1 MIVIALI
8 GGLSLAVVLVVA
20 KWCCH
25 RLRGARRAAAHARTT
40 AATVAGAYARVLRGH
55 APPPLHLPRPTH
67 SPPKR
72 WTRLRRPLVVGLTA
86 ATAVALAFT
95 LVPAVAPGTGYV
107 RINVAGPDPAP
118 PTTPSA
124 TGPDRTPGPGE
135 PTAPPDNPA
144 PTVPTVPGGDGGS
157 QPGGTAP
164 AGGSETSTG
173 AVIATTGSGSGGG
186 LPVSDGSGGLAGGDP
201 PTAASPPAEPPPAQT
216 SPPPPPDDD
225 GKDPLLACLGLLGL
239 ELCV

>member
-25 RLRGARRAAAHARTT
+25 RLRGARRAATHANTA

-55 APPPLHLPRPTH
+55 APPQLHLPRPTH

-144 PTVPTVPGGDGGS
+144 PTVPTVPGGGGGGY

-173 AVIATTGSGSGGG
+173 AVVATTGSGSGGG
-186 LPVSDGSGGLAGGDP
+186 LPVSDGSGGLAGGDQP
-201 PTAASPPAEPPPAQT
+201 ATSPPASPPAQT